1 MSDELKAAVARA
13 EKAEKELASMKKQNE
28 KFEQVYGLT
37 REELVGKLKQI
48 RELVQKDMQTMK
60 DQEAEI
66 KRQKD
71 MMQHIRTQLQEVK
84 KELLV
89 SGARLTPQQFRDAL
103 TTYLKD
109 IRAQIVAGMICEYA
123 YYSVGNIHKFL
134 TLFLIALNRATSKE
148 MNEMQQ
154 RFQSNPIQFI

>member
-1 MSDELKAAVARA
+1 MGA

-28 KFEQVYGLT
+28 QFEQYYGLS
-37 REELVGKLKQI
+37 RDELVGKLKQI
-48 RELVQKDMQTMK
+48 RELVQKDMTTMK

-66 KRQKD
+66 KKQKD
-71 MMQHIRTQLQEVK
+71 MMSHIRTQLLEVK

-109 IRAQIVAGMICEYA
+109 IRAQIVAEQ
-123 YYSVGNIHKFL
+123 NQK
-134 TLFLIALNRATSKE
+134 K
-148 MNEMQQ
+148 
-154 RFQSNPIQFI
+154 